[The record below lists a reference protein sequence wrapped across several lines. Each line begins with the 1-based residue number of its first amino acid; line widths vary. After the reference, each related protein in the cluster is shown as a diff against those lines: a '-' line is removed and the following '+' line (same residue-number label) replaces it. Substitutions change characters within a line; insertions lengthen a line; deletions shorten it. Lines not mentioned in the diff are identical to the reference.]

1 MGRVALVTGASRGLG
16 RAVAKALA
24 DAGYT
29 VAANY
34 HSNDEAAASLEAES
48 TVKTYKWDVSDYDAC
63 KEGVARVVA
72 DLGPIEVLVNNA
84 GISPDKF
91 FHKMTPELW
100 TQVIDTNLNSVF
112 NVTHQVIG
120 AMRNAGFGRIVNMAS
135 LSATAPN
142 YGETS
147 YGAAKGA
154 MISLTKALAKE
165 SIAKGIT
172 VNAVSPGYC
181 DTDMV
186 NVAPQDWLE
195 NLKTNVIPAGR
206 LGTPEEVARCVLFL
220 VAEDAGFITG
230 AALDVNG
237 GQLMR

>member
-16 RAVAKALA
+16 RGVAKALA
-24 DAGYT
+24 EAGYT

-34 HSNDEAAASLEAES
+34 HSNDEAAALLTAE
-48 TVKTYKWDVSDYDAC
+48 TGVRTYKWDVGDYEAS
-63 KEGVARVVA
+63 KAGVAEVVA
-72 DLGPIEVLVNNA
+72 ELGPVEVLVNNA

-91 FHKMTPELW
+91 FHKMSPELW
-100 TQVIDTNLNSVF
+100 NQVIDTNLNSFF

-120 AMRNAGFGRIVNMAS
+120 PMRNAGFGRIVNMAS
-135 LSATAPN
+135 LSAFAPN

-154 MISLTKALAKE
+154 MVSLTKALAKE

-172 VNAVSPGYC
+172 VNAVAPGYC

-186 NVAPQDWLE
+186 RVAPQDWLD
-195 NLKTNVIPAGR
+195 NLAANVIPAGR
-206 LGTPEEVARCVLFL
+206 LGTVEEVARCVMFL
-220 VAEDAGFITG
+220 VAEESGFITG
-230 AALDVNG
+230 ATLDVNG